1 MSYIQSPL
9 FIIYECLWFSWGAQ
23 VTREFRSSQNLQ
35 GIVEGQ
41 VADRPPV
48 APGDKTSRR
57 LQSTLAEAF
66 KPLETFDCPGTVSLI
81 GFNLKS
87 FTQIAKRCIF
97 STKLISSRCYR
108 CWWFHVSYFHHQ
120 RIIWAPIMTLSF
132 FLVDLH
138 WSVMVSCF
146 YIPTSEDVND
156 HWGMLHL
163 RVSRQRSRLWLPWL
177 WRRGSK
183 FGGPKGMTMS
193 MELGVKTS

>member
-1 MSYIQSPL
+1 M
-9 FIIYECLWFSWGAQ
+9 
-23 VTREFRSSQNLQ
+23 TREFRSSQNLQ

-48 APGDKTSRR
+48 APGDQTSRR

-87 FTQIAKRCIF
+87 FTQIAKHCIF
-97 STKLISSRCYR
+97 FNQTNKLEMLSLLV
-108 CWWFHVSYFHHQ
+108 VSCFIFPSPTDHL
-120 RIIWAPIMTLSF
+120 APHNDAKF
-132 FLVDLH
+132 FFVDLH

-156 HWGMLHL
+156 H
-163 RVSRQRSRLWLPWL
+163 
-177 WRRGSK
+177 
-183 FGGPKGMTMS
+183 
-193 MELGVKTS
+193 

>member
-1 MSYIQSPL
+1 M
-9 FIIYECLWFSWGAQ
+9 
-23 VTREFRSSQNLQ
+23 TREFRSSQNLQ

-132 FLVDLH
+132 FFGRSSLVGHGFMFLY
-138 WSVMVSCF
+138 SNFRGCQR
-146 YIPTSEDVND
+146 P
-156 HWGMLHL
+156 L
-163 RVSRQRSRLWLPWL
+163 RNASSQSLASTIAFVIALAVKTRIKIW
-177 WRRGSK
+177 
-183 FGGPKGMTMS
+183 GPKRYHHVHGA
-193 MELGVKTS
+193 GC

>member
-1 MSYIQSPL
+1 MSYIQPPL

-132 FLVDLH
+132 FLSIFIGRSWFHVFIFQLQRM
-138 WSVMVSCF
+138 STTTEECF
-146 YIPTSEDVND
+146 ISESRVND
-156 HWGMLHL
+156 
-163 RVSRQRSRLWLPWL
+163 RVCDCPGCEDEDQNLGAQKVSPWHP
-177 WRRGSK
+177 GA
-183 FGGPKGMTMS
+183 GC
-193 MELGVKTS
+193 